1 MDGFR
6 KIIRYASDYKGKVY
20 KAMTLI
26 FLSVIAGIIPYIMV
40 YDIVIKFVNDK
51 PFTLSYL
58 LIMAGGI
65 LLFLLFQTIF
75 YLQGLGASH
84 DAAYDTLMGM
94 RVKFT
99 NKIMTLSIG
108 DIQKEGIGK
117 YKKNLVDDI
126 DSMEA
131 YIAHMIPEGIPYVVM
146 PLIVFIIL
154 FIIDWRMGL
163 LSMGSI
169 PFGMIAMTLMMR
181 LSGKMDDYYKASSK
195 ANAAIVEYIHGM
207 EVVRIF
213 NKTATSFEK
222 YKNAITTLKDFTLA
236 LYRDSWTL
244 MAMNAAILPCTI
256 ILLLPV
262 GFSMYIR
269 GTLPLSTFIFSVLL
283 TLSISVPLV
292 RLLEYVGLL
301 THVSKKIHELEK
313 TMEQR
318 GLTVE
323 DNGKS
328 PVGNEIL
335 YKNVVFAYEQ
345 KDVIKDVSFKVK
357 ENSMTAIVGRSGSGK
372 STLAKLLVHYWDI
385 GGGDITIGGVS
396 IKNMSFDRLSK
407 YISYVAQDT
416 FLFNIPIMEN
426 IRIGKPDAT
435 DEEVIKVAKMAGCHD
450 FIMNLDHGYNTSAG
464 DAGKKLSVGEKQ
476 RITIARAMIKDAPI
490 IILDEATSST
500 DAENEDKIQEAL
512 NNLIANKTLIIIA
525 HRLSTIVH
533 ADQIL
538 VMDEGKLVD
547 KGTHNELLNNSM
559 DYKALWDAHMKSMEW
574 NIKIEEGNY
583 A

>member
-1 MDGFR
+1 MIALENVSKHYQLGSVPVQALKNINL
-6 KIIRYASDYKGKVY
+6 KIKRGDK
-20 KAMTLI
+20 
-26 FLSVIAGIIPYIMV
+26 IAV
-40 YDIVIKFVNDK
+40 
-51 PFTLSYL
+51 
-58 LIMAGGI
+58 
-65 LLFLLFQTIF
+65 
-75 YLQGLGASH
+75 
-84 DAAYDTLMGM
+84 
-94 RVKFT
+94 
-99 NKIMTLSIG
+99 
-108 DIQKEGIGK
+108 IGK
-117 YKKNLVDDI
+117 
-126 DSMEA
+126 
-131 YIAHMIPEGIPYVVM
+131 
-146 PLIVFIIL
+146 
-154 FIIDWRMGL
+154 
-163 LSMGSI
+163 
-169 PFGMIAMTLMMR
+169 
-181 LSGKMDDYYKASSK
+181 
-195 ANAAIVEYIHGM
+195 
-207 EVVRIF
+207 
-213 NKTATSFEK
+213 
-222 YKNAITTLKDFTLA
+222 
-236 LYRDSWTL
+236 
-244 MAMNAAILPCTI
+244 
-256 ILLLPV
+256 
-262 GFSMYIR
+262 
-269 GTLPLSTFIFSVLL
+269 
-283 TLSISVPLV
+283 
-292 RLLEYVGLL
+292 
-301 THVSKKIHELEK
+301 
-313 TMEQR
+313 
-318 GLTVE
+318 
-323 DNGKS
+323 
-328 PVGNEIL
+328 
-335 YKNVVFAYEQ
+335 
-345 KDVIKDVSFKVK
+345 
-357 ENSMTAIVGRSGSGK
+357 SGSGK

-416 FLFNIPIMEN
+416 FLFNISIMEN